1 MKKILIIDD
10 EKDIRFLLSNI
21 LVDENYTT
29 IEAGNIQEAEKTID
43 NESFDLALVDISL
56 GDKKKDGISL
66 LKKIKKINSDIP
78 VIMISGHATIQI
90 AVDSIKEGAFEFLE
104 KPFNTSRLLNFVK
117 RALENSD
124 LKKENKK
131 LNNLFFDTYEL
142 IGNSNVIKEIKNTI
156 NKISQSDCRVLISG
170 PSGSG
175 KELVA
180 RTIHKNSKRRD
191 NPFIVCNGAL
201 LDPQHFDIELFGIE
215 NKDGSVIQGYFEKT
229 DKGTLLIDNVSEIPL
244 DTQVKI
250 LRVLTDQKFRRVNGS
265 KNILTNVRVFTTTSK
280 DLRNEIINGNFRED
294 LFQRISVM
302 QINLPRLR
310 DRIDDLPELFD
321 YFNKKISQNL
331 GKKAIPF
338 KFNLTKMFSHDWDG
352 NIRELR
358 NLVERLI
365 ILSDGKQ
372 KNIEKIINESIQ
384 IKKNNEISNIVNFDS
399 PLKNAREQ
407 FEREYLLH
415 QLKKNGSNV
424 SKTAENIGMERSALH
439 RKLTSLGIAIKWI

>member
-10 EKDIRFLLSNI
+10 EKDIRFLLSSI
-21 LVDENYTT
+21 LADEDYFT
-29 IEAGNIQEAEKTID
+29 IEASNIQEAEKKID
-43 NESFDLALVDISL
+43 TEIFDLALVDISL

-117 RALENSD
+117 RALENFD

-142 IGNSNVIKEIKNTI
+142 IGNSNSIKEIKNTI

-180 RTIHKNSKRRD
+180 RTIHKNSKRKD
-191 NPFIVCNGAL
+191 NPFVVCNGAL
-201 LDPQHFDIELFGIE
+201 LDPQHFDMELFGIE
-215 NKDGSVIQGYFEKT
+215 NKDGSILQGFFEKA

-250 LRVLTDQKFRRVNGS
+250 LRVLTEQKFRRVDGT

-302 QINLPRLR
+302 QINLPSLK
-310 DRIDDLPELFD
+310 DRIDDLPNLFD
-321 YFNKKISQNL
+321 YFNKKISENL
-331 GKKAIPF
+331 GKKVISF
-338 KFNLTKMFSHDWDG
+338 KSNLTKLYNHNWDG

-372 KNIEKIINESIQ
+372 KNIAKIIDESIH
-384 IKKNNEISNIVNFDS
+384 INKNNEISGIVNFDS

-407 FEREYLLH
+407 FEREYLMH

>member
-43 NESFDLALVDISL
+43 NENFDLALVDISL

-117 RALENSD
+117 RALENFD

-439 RKLTSLGIAIKWI
+439 RKLTSLGIAIK

>member
-439 RKLTSLGIAIKWI
+439 RKLTSLGIAIK

>member
-10 EKDIRFLLSNI
+10 EKDIRFLLSSI
-21 LVDENYTT
+21 LLDEDYLT
-29 IEAGNIQEAEKTID
+29 IEAGNIVEAEKKID
-43 NESFDLALVDISL
+43 GENFDLALIDISL

-66 LKKIKKINSDIP
+66 LKKIKKMNSDLP

-117 RALENSD
+117 RALENFD

-265 KNILTNVRVFTTTSK
+265 KIILNNVRVFTTTSK

-439 RKLTSLGIAIKWI
+439 RKLTSLGIAIK

>member
-10 EKDIRFLLSNI
+10 EKDIRFLLSSI
-21 LVDENYTT
+21 LADEDYFT
-29 IEAGNIQEAEKTID
+29 IEASNIQEAEKKID
-43 NESFDLALVDISL
+43 TEIFDLALVDISL

-90 AVDSIKEGAFEFLE
+90 AVDSKKEGAFEFLE

-117 RALENSD
+117 RALENFD

-142 IGNSNVIKEIKNTI
+142 IGNSNSIKEIKNTI

-180 RTIHKNSKRRD
+180 RTIHKNSKRKN
-191 NPFIVCNGAL
+191 NPFVVCNGAL

-215 NKDGSVIQGYFEKT
+215 NKDGSIVQGFFEKA

-250 LRVLTDQKFRRVNGS
+250 LRVLTEQKFRRVDGT

-302 QINLPRLR
+302 QINLPSLK
-310 DRIDDLPELFD
+310 DRIDDLPNLFD
-321 YFNKKISQNL
+321 YFNKKISENL
-331 GKKAIPF
+331 GKKVISF
-338 KFNLTKMFSHDWDG
+338 KSNLTKLYNHNWDG

-372 KNIEKIINESIQ
+372 KNIAKIIDESIH
-384 IKKNNEISNIVNFDS
+384 INKNNEISGIVNFDS

-407 FEREYLLH
+407 FEREYLMH

-439 RKLTSLGIAIKWI
+439 RKLTSLGIAIK

>member
-415 QLKKNGSNV
+415 QLKKNSSNV

>member
-10 EKDIRFLLSNI
+10 EKDIRFLLSSI
-21 LVDENYTT
+21 LVDEQYLT
-29 IEAGNIQEAEKTID
+29 IEAGNIDEAEKKID
-43 NESFDLALVDISL
+43 TENFDLALIDISL

-66 LKKIKKINSDIP
+66 LKKIKKIDSDLP

-90 AVDSIKEGAFEFLE
+90 AVDSVKEGAFEFLE

-117 RALENSD
+117 RALENFD

-131 LNNLFFDTYEL
+131 LNNLFFDTYDL
-142 IGNSNVIKEIKNTI
+142 IGKSNSIKEIRNTI
-156 NKISQSDCRVLISG
+156 NKISQSDCRVLIYG

-180 RTIHKNSKRRD
+180 RTIHKNSKRKD
-191 NPFIVCNGAL
+191 NQFIFCNGAL

-215 NKDGSVIQGYFEKT
+215 NKDGSIVEGFFEKAN
-229 DKGTLLIDNVSEIPL
+229 KGTLLIDNVSEIPL

-250 LRVLTDQKFRRVNGS
+250 LRFLTDQKFRRVNGT
-265 KNILTNVRVFTTTSK
+265 KNILTNVRVFATTSK
-280 DLRNEIINGNFRED
+280 DLRNEITIGNFRED
-294 LFQRISVM
+294 LFQRISIV
-302 QINLPRLR
+302 QINLPSLK
-310 DRIDDLPELFD
+310 DRIEDLPDLFE
-321 YFNKKISQNL
+321 YFNKKISENL
-331 GKKAIPF
+331 GKKVLSY
-338 KFNLTKMFSHDWDG
+338 KSNLTKLYSHVWDG

-372 KNIEKIINESIQ
+372 KNIAKIIDESIQ
-384 IKKNNEISNIVNFDS
+384 VKKNNEISSIVNFDS

-407 FEREYLLH
+407 FEREYLMH
-415 QLKKNGSNV
+415 QLKKSGSNV

-439 RKLTSLGIAIKWI
+439 RKLTSLCIAIK

>member
-21 LVDENYTT
+21 LVDENYIT
-29 IEAGNIQEAEKTID
+29 IESGNIQDAEKKID
-43 NESFDLALVDISL
+43 NENFDLALVDISL

-117 RALENSD
+117 RALENFD

-142 IGNSNVIKEIKNTI
+142 IGKSNIIKEIKNTI

-215 NKDGSVIQGYFEKT
+215 NKDGSIVQGYFEKT

-280 DLRNEIINGNFRED
+280 DLRNEISNGNFRED

-302 QINLPRLR
+302 QINLPRLT

-331 GKKAIPF
+331 GKKAISF
-338 KFNLTKMFSHDWDG
+338 KFNLTKLFSYDWDG

-384 IKKNNEISNIVNFDS
+384 IKKNDEISNIVNFDS

-407 FEREYLLH
+407 FEREYLMH

-439 RKLTSLGIAIKWI
+439 RKLTSLGIALK

>member
-29 IEAGNIQEAEKTID
+29 IEAGNIQEAEKIID
-43 NESFDLALVDISL
+43 NENFDLALVDISL

-117 RALENSD
+117 RALENFD

-310 DRIDDLPELFD
+310 DRIDDLPELLD
-321 YFNKKISQNL
+321 YFNKKISQNI

-439 RKLTSLGIAIKWI
+439 RKLTSLGIAIK

>member
-10 EKDIRFLLSNI
+10 EKDIRFLLSSI
-21 LVDENYTT
+21 LVDEGYLT
-29 IEAGNIQEAEKTID
+29 IEAGDIAGAEKKID
-43 NESFDLALVDISL
+43 GEFFDLALIDISL

-66 LKKIKKINSDIP
+66 LKKIKKMNSDLP

-117 RALENSD
+117 RALENFE

-142 IGNSNVIKEIKNTI
+142 IGKSNSIKEIKNTI

-180 RTIHKNSKRRD
+180 RTIHKNSKRKD

-215 NKDGSVIQGYFEKT
+215 NKDGSIVEGFFEKA

-250 LRVLTDQKFRRVNGS
+250 LRVLTDQKFRRVNGT
-265 KNILTNVRVFTTTSK
+265 KNVLTNVRVFATTSK

-294 LFQRISVM
+294 LFQRVSVM
-302 QINLPRLR
+302 QINLPSLKN
-310 DRIDDLPELFD
+310 RIDDLPDLFE

-331 GKKAIPF
+331 GKKVIPY
-338 KFNLTKMFSHDWDG
+338 KSNLTKLYSHDWDG

-372 KNIEKIINESIQ
+372 KNIAKIIDESIQ
-384 IKKNNEISNIVNFDS
+384 VKKNNEISSIVNFDS

-407 FEREYLLH
+407 FEREYLMH

-439 RKLTSLGIAIKWI
+439 RKLTSLGIAIK

>member
-21 LVDENYTT
+21 LVDENYIT
-29 IEAGNIQEAEKTID
+29 IEAGNIQDAEKKID
-43 NESFDLALVDISL
+43 NENFDLALVDISL

-117 RALENSD
+117 RALENFD

-142 IGNSNVIKEIKNTI
+142 IGKSNIIKEIKNTI

-215 NKDGSVIQGYFEKT
+215 NKDGSIVQGYFEKT

-280 DLRNEIINGNFRED
+280 DLRNEISNGNFRED

-331 GKKAIPF
+331 GKKAISF
-338 KFNLTKMFSHDWDG
+338 KFNLTKLFSYDWDG

-384 IKKNNEISNIVNFDS
+384 IKKNDEISNIVNFDS

-407 FEREYLLH
+407 FEREYLMH

-439 RKLTSLGIAIKWI
+439 RKLTSLGIALK

>member
-10 EKDIRFLLSNI
+10 EKDIRFLLSSI
-21 LVDENYTT
+21 LADEDYFT
-29 IEAGNIQEAEKTID
+29 IEAGNIQEAEKKID
-43 NESFDLALVDISL
+43 TEIFDLALVDISL

-66 LKKIKKINSDIP
+66 LKKIKKINSDRP

-117 RALENSD
+117 RALENFD

-142 IGNSNVIKEIKNTI
+142 IGNSNSIKEIKNTI

-180 RTIHKNSKRRD
+180 RTIHKNSKRKD
-191 NPFIVCNGAL
+191 NPFVVCNGAL
-201 LDPQHFDIELFGIE
+201 LDPQHFDMELFGIE
-215 NKDGSVIQGYFEKT
+215 NKDGSIVQGFFEKA

-250 LRVLTDQKFRRVNGS
+250 LRVLTEQKFRRVDGT

-302 QINLPRLR
+302 QINLPSLK
-310 DRIDDLPELFD
+310 DRIDDLPNLFD
-321 YFNKKISQNL
+321 YFNKKISENL
-331 GKKAIPF
+331 GKKVISF
-338 KFNLTKMFSHDWDG
+338 KSNLTKLYSHNWDG

-372 KNIEKIINESIQ
+372 KNIAKIIDESIH
-384 IKKNNEISNIVNFDS
+384 INKNNEISGIVNFDS

-407 FEREYLLH
+407 FEREYLMH

>member
-10 EKDIRFLLSNI
+10 EKDIRFLLSSI
-21 LVDENYTT
+21 LADEQYLT
-29 IEAGNIQEAEKTID
+29 IEAGNIDEAEKKIETE
-43 NESFDLALVDISL
+43 NFDLALIDISL

-66 LKKIKKINSDIP
+66 LKKIKKIDSDLP

-90 AVDSIKEGAFEFLE
+90 AVDSVKEGAFEFLE

-117 RALENSD
+117 RALENFD

-131 LNNLFFDTYEL
+131 LNNLFFDTYDL
-142 IGNSNVIKEIKNTI
+142 IGKSNSIKEIRNTI
-156 NKISQSDCRVLISG
+156 NKISQSDCRVLIYG

-180 RTIHKNSKRRD
+180 RTIHKNSKRKD

-215 NKDGSVIQGYFEKT
+215 NKDGSIVEGFFEKAN
-229 DKGTLLIDNVSEIPL
+229 KGTLLIDNVSEIPL

-250 LRVLTDQKFRRVNGS
+250 LRFLTDQKFRRVNGT
-265 KNILTNVRVFTTTSK
+265 KNILTNVRVFATTSK
-280 DLRNEIINGNFRED
+280 DLRNEITIGNFRED
-294 LFQRISVM
+294 LFQRISIV
-302 QINLPRLR
+302 QINLPSLK
-310 DRIDDLPELFD
+310 DRIEDLPDLFE
-321 YFNKKISQNL
+321 YFNKKISENL
-331 GKKAIPF
+331 GKKVLSY
-338 KFNLTKMFSHDWDG
+338 KSNLTKLYSHVWDG

-372 KNIEKIINESIQ
+372 KNIAKIIDESIQ
-384 IKKNNEISNIVNFDS
+384 VKKNNEISSIVNFDS

-407 FEREYLLH
+407 FEREYLMH
-415 QLKKNGSNV
+415 QLKKSGSNV

-439 RKLTSLGIAIKWI
+439 RKLTSLGIAIK

>member
-21 LVDENYTT
+21 LVDENYIT
-29 IEAGNIQEAEKTID
+29 IESGNIQDAEKKID
-43 NESFDLALVDISL
+43 NENFDLALVDISL

-117 RALENSD
+117 RALENFD

-142 IGNSNVIKEIKNTI
+142 IGKSNIIKEIKNTI

-215 NKDGSVIQGYFEKT
+215 NKDGSIVQGYFEKT

-280 DLRNEIINGNFRED
+280 DLRNEISNGNFRED

-331 GKKAIPF
+331 GKKAISF
-338 KFNLTKMFSHDWDG
+338 KFNLTKLFSYDWDG

-384 IKKNNEISNIVNFDS
+384 IKKNDEISNIVNFDS
-399 PLKNAREQ
+399 PLKNARGQ
-407 FEREYLLH
+407 FEREYLMH

-439 RKLTSLGIAIKWI
+439 RKLTSLGIALK

>member
-10 EKDIRFLLSNI
+10 EKDIRFLLSSI
-21 LVDENYTT
+21 LRDEDYLT
-29 IEAGNIQEAEKTID
+29 IEAGNVAEAEKKID
-43 NESFDLALVDISL
+43 GENFDLALIDISL

-66 LKKIKKINSDIP
+66 LKKIKKINSDLP

-117 RALENSD
+117 RALENFE

-142 IGNSNVIKEIKNTI
+142 IGKSNSIKEIKNTI

-180 RTIHKNSKRRD
+180 RTIHKNSKRKD

-215 NKDGSVIQGYFEKT
+215 NKDGTVVEGFFEKA

-250 LRVLTDQKFRRVNGS
+250 LRVLTDQKFRRVNGT
-265 KNILTNVRVFTTTSK
+265 KNILTNVRVFATTSK

-294 LFQRISVM
+294 LFQRVSVM
-302 QINLPRLR
+302 QINLPSLKN
-310 DRIDDLPELFD
+310 RIDDLPDLFE

-331 GKKAIPF
+331 GKKVIPY
-338 KFNLTKMFSHDWDG
+338 KSNLTKLYSHDWDG

-372 KNIEKIINESIQ
+372 KNIAKIIDESIQ
-384 IKKNNEISNIVNFDS
+384 VKKNNEISSIVNFDS

-407 FEREYLLH
+407 FEREYLMH

-439 RKLTSLGIAIKWI
+439 RKLTSLGIAIK

>member
-43 NESFDLALVDISL
+43 NENFDLALVDISL

-439 RKLTSLGIAIKWI
+439 RKLTSLGIAIK

>member
-117 RALENSD
+117 RALENFD

-338 KFNLTKMFSHDWDG
+338 KFNLTKMFSHNWDG

-439 RKLTSLGIAIKWI
+439 RKLTSLGIAIK

>member
-10 EKDIRFLLSNI
+10 EKDIRFLLSSI
-21 LVDENYTT
+21 LADEDYFT
-29 IEAGNIQEAEKTID
+29 IEASNIQEAEKKID
-43 NESFDLALVDISL
+43 TEIFDLALVDISL

-117 RALENSD
+117 RALENFD

-142 IGNSNVIKEIKNTI
+142 IGNSNSIKEIKNTI

-180 RTIHKNSKRRD
+180 RTIHKNSKRKD
-191 NPFIVCNGAL
+191 NPFVVCNGAL
-201 LDPQHFDIELFGIE
+201 LDPQHFDTELFGIE
-215 NKDGSVIQGYFEKT
+215 NKDGSIVQGFFEKA

-250 LRVLTDQKFRRVNGS
+250 LRVLTEQKFRRVDGTR
-265 KNILTNVRVFTTTSK
+265 NILTNVRVFTTTSK

-302 QINLPRLR
+302 QINLPSLK
-310 DRIDDLPELFD
+310 DRIDDLPNLFD
-321 YFNKKISQNL
+321 YFNKKISENL
-331 GKKAIPF
+331 GKKVISF
-338 KFNLTKMFSHDWDG
+338 KSNLTKLYSHNWDG

-372 KNIEKIINESIQ
+372 KNIAKIIDESIHVN
-384 IKKNNEISNIVNFDS
+384 KNNEISGIVNFDS

-407 FEREYLLH
+407 FEREYLMH

-439 RKLTSLGIAIKWI
+439 RKLTSLGIAIK

>member
-10 EKDIRFLLSNI
+10 EKDIRFLLSSI
-21 LVDENYTT
+21 LADEDYFT
-29 IEAGNIQEAEKTID
+29 IEAGNIAEAEKKID
-43 NESFDLALVDISL
+43 SENFDLALIDISL

-66 LKKIKKINSDIP
+66 LKKIKKMNSDLP

-117 RALENSD
+117 RALENFE

-142 IGNSNVIKEIKNTI
+142 IGKSNSIKEIKNTI

-180 RTIHKNSKRRD
+180 RTIHKNSKRKD

-215 NKDGSVIQGYFEKT
+215 NKDGSIVEGFFEKA

-250 LRVLTDQKFRRVNGS
+250 LRVLTDQKFRRVNGT
-265 KNILTNVRVFTTTSK
+265 KNILTNVRVFATTSK

-294 LFQRISVM
+294 LFQRVSVM
-302 QINLPRLR
+302 QINLPSLKN
-310 DRIDDLPELFD
+310 RIDDLPDLFE

-331 GKKAIPF
+331 SKKVIPY
-338 KFNLTKMFSHDWDG
+338 KSNLTKLYSHDWDG

-372 KNIEKIINESIQ
+372 KNIAKIIDESIQ
-384 IKKNNEISNIVNFDS
+384 VKKNNEISSIVNFDS

-407 FEREYLLH
+407 FEREYLMH

-439 RKLTSLGIAIKWI
+439 RKLTSLGIAIK

>member
-29 IEAGNIQEAEKTID
+29 IEAGNIQEAEKIID
-43 NESFDLALVDISL
+43 NENFDLALVDISL

-117 RALENSD
+117 RALENFD

-439 RKLTSLGIAIKWI
+439 RKLTSLGIAIK

>member
-10 EKDIRFLLSNI
+10 EKDIRFLLSSI
-21 LVDENYTT
+21 LADEDYFT
-29 IEAGNIQEAEKTID
+29 IEASNIQEAEKKID
-43 NESFDLALVDISL
+43 TEIFDLALVDISL

-117 RALENSD
+117 RALENFD

-142 IGNSNVIKEIKNTI
+142 IGNSNSIKEIKNTI

-180 RTIHKNSKRRD
+180 RTIHKNSKRKD
-191 NPFIVCNGAL
+191 NPFVVCNGAL
-201 LDPQHFDIELFGIE
+201 LDPQHFDMELFGIE
-215 NKDGSVIQGYFEKT
+215 NKDGSIVQGFFEKA

-250 LRVLTDQKFRRVNGS
+250 LRVLTEQKFRRVDGT

-302 QINLPRLR
+302 QINLPSLK
-310 DRIDDLPELFD
+310 DRIDDLPNLID
-321 YFNKKISQNL
+321 YFNKKISENL
-331 GKKAIPF
+331 GKKAISF
-338 KFNLTKMFSHDWDG
+338 KSNLTKLYNHNWDG

-372 KNIEKIINESIQ
+372 KNIAKIIDESVHIN
-384 IKKNNEISNIVNFDS
+384 KNNEISGIVNFDS

-407 FEREYLLH
+407 FEREYLMH

-439 RKLTSLGIAIKWI
+439 RKLTSLGIAIK

>member
-10 EKDIRFLLSNI
+10 EKDIRFLLSSI
-21 LVDENYTT
+21 LVDEDYFT
-29 IEAGNIQEAEKTID
+29 IEAGNIQEAEKKIETEI
-43 NESFDLALVDISL
+43 FDLALVDISL

-117 RALENSD
+117 RALENFD

-142 IGNSNVIKEIKNTI
+142 IGNSNSIKEIKNTI

-170 PSGSG
+170 PPGSG

-180 RTIHKNSKRRD
+180 RTIHKNSKRKD
-191 NPFIVCNGAL
+191 NPFVVCNGAL
-201 LDPQHFDIELFGIE
+201 LDPQHFDMELFGIE
-215 NKDGSVIQGYFEKT
+215 NKDGSIVQGFFEKA

-250 LRVLTDQKFRRVNGS
+250 LRVLTEQKFRRVDGT

-302 QINLPRLR
+302 QINLPSLK
-310 DRIDDLPELFD
+310 DRIDDLPNLFD
-321 YFNKKISQNL
+321 YFNKKISENL
-331 GKKAIPF
+331 GKKVISF
-338 KFNLTKMFSHDWDG
+338 KSNLTKLYSHNWDG

-372 KNIEKIINESIQ
+372 KNIAKIIDESIH
-384 IKKNNEISNIVNFDS
+384 INKNNEISGIVNFDS

-407 FEREYLLH
+407 FEREYLMH

-439 RKLTSLGIAIKWI
+439 RKLTSLGIAIK

>member
-10 EKDIRFLLSNI
+10 EKDIRFLLSSI
-21 LVDENYTT
+21 LVDEGYLT
-29 IEAGNIQEAEKTID
+29 IEAGDIAGAEKKID
-43 NESFDLALVDISL
+43 DENFDLALIDISL
-56 GDKKKDGISL
+56 GDKNKDGISL
-66 LKKIKKINSDIP
+66 LKKIKKMNSDLP

-117 RALENSD
+117 RALENFE

-142 IGNSNVIKEIKNTI
+142 IGKSNSIKEIKNTI

-180 RTIHKNSKRRD
+180 RTIHKNSKRKD

-215 NKDGSVIQGYFEKT
+215 NKDGSIVEGFFEKA

-250 LRVLTDQKFRRVNGS
+250 LRVLTDQKFRRVNGT
-265 KNILTNVRVFTTTSK
+265 KNILTNVRVFATTSK

-294 LFQRISVM
+294 LFQRVSVM
-302 QINLPRLR
+302 QINLPSLKN
-310 DRIDDLPELFD
+310 RIDDLPDLFE

-331 GKKAIPF
+331 GKKVIPY
-338 KFNLTKMFSHDWDG
+338 KSNLTKLYSHDWDG

-372 KNIEKIINESIQ
+372 KNIAKIIDESIQ
-384 IKKNNEISNIVNFDS
+384 VKKNNEISSIVNFDS

-407 FEREYLLH
+407 FEREYLMH

-439 RKLTSLGIAIKWI
+439 RKLTSLGIAIK